1 MERGGEQEG
10 DLLSLWLLGMERKLP
25 GYEVEEDDGE
35 DDAEVSLDKQY
46 SEQEEFGSQL
56 NGEGCRC
63 TKDDR

>member
-35 DDAEVSLDKQY
+35 DDAEVSFDKQY
-46 SEQEEFGSQL
+46 SEQEEFGSQP

-63 TKDDR
+63 TEDDR